1 MPTTPT
7 TVQDYLAAQP
17 DEVRPV
23 LESVRATI
31 LAAVPGAQE
40 GMRYQMPVVTL
51 DGTYVVHYSAWKHHL
66 GLYPVPV
73 LDSTLEDELAGHRS
87 GKDTVKFLWRDPMP
101 LDLISRMVGALVEQR
116 SSGG

>member
-1 MPTTPT
+1 MSTTPT

-23 LESVRATI
+23 LESVRAAI

-66 GLYPVPV
+66 GLYPVPR
-73 LDSTLEDELAGHRS
+73 AG
-87 GKDTVKFLWRDPMP
+87 P
-101 LDLISRMVGALVEQR
+101 GARGRAGRPSLR
-116 SSGG
+116 RRTPSSSSGATRCRST